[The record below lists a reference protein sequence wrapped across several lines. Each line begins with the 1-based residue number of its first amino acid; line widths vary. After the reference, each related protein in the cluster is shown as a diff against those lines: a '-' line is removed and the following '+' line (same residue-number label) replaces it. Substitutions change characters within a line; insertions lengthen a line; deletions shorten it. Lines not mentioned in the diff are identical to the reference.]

1 MEANFHFNEFMLC
14 KWPFIVPE
22 KQNLR
27 VTSQKTIEREVA
39 WFAESCDIEDEVV
52 NKQKKIIS
60 EILEENEKWQP
71 FGGRCLDGSATNKFE
86 ISETFCIIT
95 YRLMF
100 WVFFSRT
107 KVLFVNR
114 GACKNHWY
122 DTILSVLHRFF

>member
-1 MEANFHFNEFMLC
+1 MFL
-14 KWPFIVPE
+14 
-22 KQNLR
+22 LG
-27 VTSQKTIEREVA
+27 EVA

-71 FGGRCLDGSATNKFE
+71 FGGRCLDRSATKKFE
-86 ISETFCIIT
+86 ISETFCINT
-95 YRLMF
+95 YRSMF

-114 GACKNHWY
+114 VFIVVNSTPMHYELKRRKNCNLVGLW
-122 DTILSVLHRFF
+122 TLGLKC

>member
-1 MEANFHFNEFMLC
+1 MFL
-14 KWPFIVPE
+14 
-22 KQNLR
+22 LG
-27 VTSQKTIEREVA
+27 EVA

-71 FGGRCLDGSATNKFE
+71 FGGHCLDRSATKKFE
-86 ISETFCIIT
+86 ISETFCIST
-95 YRLMF
+95 YRSMF

-114 GACKNHWY
+114 DYTNLAAITSLSPSASTSYQMFQWY
-122 DTILSVLHRFF
+122 DHVLESWLAMFQGPSNVSSL